1 MKRLIIPWILIVI
14 LVTCG
19 TPLLDGGDPAS
30 KDDSQPDD
38 NPNNLLRR
46 DAPLD
51 VLIEALQSK
60 DFSTRIRAVEFVG
73 DRGEAA
79 TEAVPALVK
88 TLDVYHL
95 RESAL
100 HALKNIGPHA
110 SAAIPALFKALT
122 AYPEQPAT
130 RWLAAH
136 ALANIGE
143 AAIPTLKKGTDSD
156 NLYERLWCHAALA
169 KIEGPDSPH
178 LQVLAESM
186 ASKDK
191 TTSLVAVRGLTMI
204 GSDAKSV
211 IPQII
216 AAMDSPTTP
225 KTDLAVLL
233 AQMGKDAAPAIPQLV
248 ALLDHSDAM
257 TRQRAAY
264 ALSEIGGADLRPAVL
279 GLTRMLT
286 AREDYVREMAATTL
300 GKTGPTA
307 KQAIRPL
314 IDRLQD
320 EDEHVRAATAT
331 ALGKIAPTDA
341 TVQSA
346 LVEAMKDESG
356 RVRSSVA
363 PVLAEHAPVTQE
375 MIQVF
380 IRASDD
386 NWRAVDYACETFFR
400 RLGPEDRKLIP
411 KRYSQQPRRR

>member
-1 MKRLIIPWILIVI
+1 MKRLIILRILVVM

-19 TPLLDGGDPAS
+19 TPRLDAGDPDS
-30 KDDSQPDD
+30 KNDSQP
-38 NPNNLLRR
+38 NGNRNKLLQQ
-46 DAPLD
+46 DAPLE
-51 VLIEALQSK
+51 VLIEALQST
-60 DFSTRIRAVEFVG
+60 DFSTRSRAVDFIG
-73 DRGEAA
+73 YRGEAA
-79 TEAVPALVK
+79 KEAVPALVK
-88 TLDVYHL
+88 ALDVYHL

-110 SAAIPALFKALT
+110 SAAIPALFKTLT

-136 ALANIGE
+136 ALANIGA

-156 NLYERLWCHAALA
+156 NVYERLWCHAALA

-191 TTSLVAVRGLTMI
+191 TASLEAVNGLTMI

-233 AQMGKDAAPAIPQLV
+233 ARMGKDAAPAIPQLV
-248 ALLDHSDAM
+248 VLLDHSNAM

-264 ALSEIGGADLRPAVL
+264 ALSEIGGADLQPAVL

-286 AREDYVREMAATTL
+286 AKEDYVREMAATTL
-300 GKTGPTA
+300 GKAGPTA
-307 KQAIRPL
+307 KQAIRSL
-314 IDRLQD
+314 IECLQD
-320 EDEHVRAATAT
+320 ENEHVRAATAT

-341 TVQSA
+341 TVHSA
-346 LVEAMKDESG
+346 LVEAMKDKSG

-363 PVLAEHAPVTQE
+363 PVLAEHAPVTKE

-386 NWRAVDYACETFFR
+386 NWRAVDDACETFFR
-400 RLGPEDRKLIP
+400 RLGPEDRELIP